1 MLQVM
6 WQVLTNQTTL
16 FQNSVV
22 TLFWNFCMK
31 SAPNIG
37 LFFGKLN
44 CDSKEIERPGMAH
57 LKNIGKDYAN
67 ASIGLLNLTLVLAC

>member
-1 MLQVM
+1 
-6 WQVLTNQTTL
+6 
-16 FQNSVV
+16 
-22 TLFWNFCMK
+22 MK

-37 LFFGKLN
+37 LFIGKLN